1 LRQAHRL
8 MLGKVKGGLVDTG
21 QSGEPGK
28 GLGHWRGKGEMPP
41 SGIGQ
46 ANRAAILRRA
56 RALAG
61 RCAGQRNG
69 AQAAIGSTDHQMTRQ
84 TVTADRQRHTLAEG

>member
-1 LRQAHRL
+1 

-46 ANRAAILRRA
+46 ADRAAVLRRA
-56 RALAG
+56 RALTG
-61 RCAGQRNG
+61 RCTGQGNG
-69 AQAAIGSTDHQMTRQ
+69 AQTAIGGTDHQMTRQ
-84 TVTADRQRHTLAEG
+84 TVTANWQRHTLTEG